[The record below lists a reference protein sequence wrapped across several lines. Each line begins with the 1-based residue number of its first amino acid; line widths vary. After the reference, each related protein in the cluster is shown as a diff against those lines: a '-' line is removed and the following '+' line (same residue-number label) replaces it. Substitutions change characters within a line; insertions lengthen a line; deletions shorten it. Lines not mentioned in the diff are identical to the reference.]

1 MCVVCIFSKKWRIFI
16 FQSLKCKRLNIKSI
30 FFRKFTHRS
39 IFFRLIKL
47 NEKGT
52 LSWKVR
58 SSHNDRSSRPEVFC
72 KKGVLRN
79 LTKFTWKHLCQSLS
93 FQRLK
98 LATLLKKRLWHR
110 CFPVNF
116 AKLLGT
122 PFFQNISSSC
132 FCNKIWLWGRW
143 NNSIKTKMVL
153 FLSRVFLITNVLKV
167 VYLLSKMRLSI
178 TVGLFLQF
186 SERFWSSKC
195 NVSSFCV
202 CHHRYCHCVLQ

>member
-1 MCVVCIFSKKWRIFI
+1 MFCI
-16 FQSLKCKRLNIKSI
+16 
-30 FFRKFTHRS
+30 
-39 IFFRLIKL
+39 
-47 NEKGT
+47 
-52 LSWKVR
+52 
-58 SSHNDRSSRPEVFC
+58 
-72 KKGVLRN
+72 KGVLRN

-122 PFFQNISSSC
+122 PFFQNISGSC

-202 CHHRYCHCVLQ
+202 CHRRYCHCVLQ